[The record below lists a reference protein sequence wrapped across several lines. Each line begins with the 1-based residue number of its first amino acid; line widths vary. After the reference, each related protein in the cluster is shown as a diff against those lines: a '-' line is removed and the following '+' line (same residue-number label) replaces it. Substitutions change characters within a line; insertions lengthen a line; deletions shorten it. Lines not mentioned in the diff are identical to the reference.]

1 MTRRSTPRGAVLTAL
16 AVTAGSLITQA
27 AVTPSLA
34 GAEPLSTT
42 ERYVRQAFVDVVR
55 DADPDPAVVDA
66 NVAKLDGGFNRSRW
80 VGELLLSDLGRGA
93 FVAGEYERILDRE
106 IEDGAGGDLV
116 ALMRNGKTRP
126 GVRSLL
132 VGSTEYFQTHGNS
145 TNAGYID
152 SIYVDLLGRPASAGD
167 RAHWL
172 AQLSRGVK
180 REQVAG
186 LFQEGQEG
194 RRVRVQAIFQTY
206 LNRNVDAGGLNRFSN
221 QLKAGTTEEKVIIE
235 IVGSPEYRA
244 LADRTPP
251 AEEVVLLT
259 ATGNLV
265 TSRPGG
271 TPTTVAVSGLTAGT
285 TLVGIDVRPATGV
298 LYGLG
303 SDGQLYGV
311 NRATGITSKIGA
323 PIPAFDA
330 TAGVGFDFNP
340 AADRLRIVTGDQ
352 NFRVQPDTGAVLGEG
367 LPAGSNTPG
376 SLQYVA
382 GDLFEGVTPE
392 ASAAAYTNS
401 TRGLPLPATT
411 ALFDI
416 DAGTDAVVQQNPAND
431 GDLTTKGTLLL
442 DATEVN
448 GFDVSPDGPQAA
460 YAVLTTENGQGLY
473 AVNLA
478 NGEPKLLEKLAGDPV
493 IGLAVVGA
501 TKVAPAEAAFG
512 VSNDGLSLVSFTTQ
526 STAVT
531 ATQAF
536 VGLNVGTTI
545 MAIDVRP
552 STGQLFAI
560 GSDGQLYTVNTAV
573 PDVAT
578 LTVANP
584 FTGQIGAG
592 TLDPALGV
600 AMDFNPA
607 ADAIRVVN
615 GTKNFRVLTN
625 GVVVGEGPPNTS
637 LPGTVQYVPGD
648 PGVGTTPNISGAAY
662 TNSVRSQTLP
672 TATALYDI
680 ESNRDVLVRQNP
692 ANAGDLTTV
701 GALGIDVGT
710 VDGFD
715 ISGGPGQ
722 NAYAVLTSGETQS
735 LYLIDLATGRAD
747 KVADLPA
754 PLRGIAVK

>member
-1 MTRRSTPRGAVLTAL
+1 MTRRSTSRGAVLTAL

-27 AVTPSLA
+27 AVSPSLA

-42 ERYVRQAFVDVVR
+42 ERYVRQAFVDAVR
-55 DADPDPAVVDA
+55 DADPDPAVVEA
-66 NVAKLDGGFNRSRW
+66 NVAKLDSGFNRSRW
-80 VGELLLSDLGRGA
+80 VGELLLSDTGRSA
-93 FVAGEYERILDRE
+93 FVGGEYVRILDRPME
-106 IEDGAGGDLV
+106 AGAGSDLV
-116 ALMRNGKTRP
+116 ALMRNGKTRQ

-132 VGSTEYFQTHGNS
+132 AGSTEYFQTHGGG
-145 TNAGYID
+145 TNAGFID
-152 SIYVDLLGRPASAGD
+152 SIYVDLLGRPASEGD

-172 AQLSRGVK
+172 NQLSRGVK

-235 IVGSPEYRA
+235 IAGSPEYRN

-259 ATGNLV
+259 ETGNLV

-271 TPTTVAVSGLTAGT
+271 TPSTVAVSGLTEGT

-311 NRATGITSKIGA
+311 NKNTGITTKVGA

-330 TAGVGFDFNP
+330 APGVGFDFNP
-340 AADRLRIVTGDQ
+340 AADRLRITVGNQ
-352 NFRVQPDTGAVLGEG
+352 NFRIQPDTGAVLGEG
-367 LPAGSNTPG
+367 PAGSNTPG
-376 SLQYVA
+376 TLQYVP
-382 GDLFEGVTPE
+382 GDMFEGRTPA

-416 DAGTDAVVQQNPAND
+416 DTGTDAVVQQNPAND
-431 GDLTTKGTLLL
+431 GNLTTKGQLLL

-448 GFDVSPDGPQAA
+448 GFDVSPDGAQAA
-460 YAVLTTENGQGLY
+460 YAVLTTARGQGLY
-473 AVNLA
+473 AINLD
-478 NGEPKLLEKLAGDPV
+478 NGEPKLLEKLAGDPI

-501 TKVAPAEAAFG
+501 TTVAPAEAAFG

-526 STAVT
+526 STAPT
-531 ATQAF
+531 ATQTF
-536 VGLNVGTTI
+536 TGLNAETSI

-560 GSDGQLYTVNTAV
+560 GSDGQLYTVNTDV
-573 PDVAT
+573 PNVAA

-584 FTGQIGAG
+584 FTGQIGGG

-637 LPGTVQYVPGD
+637 SPGTIQYVPGD

-662 TNSVRSQTLP
+662 TNSVRSATRP
-672 TATALYDI
+672 TATALFDI
-680 ESNRDVLVRQNP
+680 DSNRDVLVRQNP
-692 ANAGDLTTV
+692 ANDGNLTTI
-701 GALGIDVGT
+701 GALGIDVGA

-735 LYLIDLATGRAD
+735 LYLIDLVTGQAD

-754 PLRGIAVK
+754 PLRGLAVK